1 MSSRRSRGRSRYQR
15 RRAHAVLTKGRPGL
29 VATAAALGLDLYPHQ
44 EAGLQL
50 ALRRTERA
58 TCPGCGNQE
67 RVKKD
72 GTMGKHTSAYGGT
85 GRRDCSGVGRKP
97 EDD

>member
-1 MSSRRSRGRSRYQR
+1 MASRRARGRSRYQR

-29 VATAAALGLDLYPHQ
+29 VAFAQTQLGIDLQPHQ
-44 EAGLQL
+44 QAVLEALKPGS
-50 ALRRTERA
+50 RT

-67 RVKKD
+67 RVKRD

-85 GRRDCSGVGRKP
+85 KRRDCPGVGERP
-97 EDD
+97 DND

>member
-1 MSSRRSRGRSRYQR
+1 MASRRSRGRSRYQR
-15 RRAHAVLTKGRPGL
+15 RRAHAVLTKGRPSL
-29 VATAAALGLDLYPHQ
+29 VAFAATKLGVDLQPHQ
-44 EAGLQL
+44 ERILEAVSK
-50 ALRRTERA
+50 RTVRA

-72 GTMGKHTSAYGGT
+72 GTMGKHTSAYGG
-85 GRRDCSGVGRKP
+85 RRQDCPGVGRKP